1 MSPFWL
7 WWLTKGW
14 PWLKKNWMWV
24 LLFPVA
30 LLAFLFGRDRG
41 KVVVV
46 DERRESDAARDFE
59 RKVEER
65 RQAAVG
71 ELDRQLVERTGAVV
85 QEHREELNK
94 LTEEQRAAAEELL
107 GDPDALRSYLLQVG
121 SRARG

>member
-1 MSPFWL
+1 MSHFWL
-7 WWLTKGW
+7 WWLTTGW

>member
-1 MSPFWL
+1 M
-7 WWLTKGW
+7 
-14 PWLKKNWMWV
+14 KKNWMWV

-107 GDPDALRSYLLQVG
+107 EDPDALRSYLLQVG

>member
-30 LLAFLFGRDRG
+30 LVAFLFGRDRG

-65 RQAAVG
+65 RQAAAG
-71 ELDRQLVERTGAVV
+71 ELDRQLAERTGAVV

-107 GDPDALRSYLLQVG
+107 GDPDALRSYLLQVS
-121 SRARG
+121 SRARS

>member
-1 MSPFWL
+1 VSPFWL

>member
-1 MSPFWL
+1 MTPAWL
-7 WWLTKGW
+7 WWLTIGW

-30 LLAFLFGRDRG
+30 LVAFLFGRDRG

-65 RQAAVG
+65 RQAAAG
-71 ELDRQLVERTGAVV
+71 ELDRQLAERTGAVV

-107 GDPDALRSYLLQVG
+107 GDPDALRSYLLQVS
-121 SRARG
+121 SRARS